1 MIQTVTFNTLEV
13 NLGNLHEALYITES
27 AFYIS
32 IIIKFKN
39 KTKNTDMKC
48 NQCKMTV
55 NFLTGLLT
63 FFFLKTEERTVII
76 GSSTT
81 HNIKHG

>member
-1 MIQTVTFNTLEV
+1 MIQNVTFNTLEV

-32 IIIKFKN
+32 VIIKLEN
-39 KTKNTDMKC
+39 KTKNTDMKY

-63 FFFLKTEERTVII
+63 FFSLRQKKEQ
-76 GSSTT
+76 
-81 HNIKHG
+81 